1 MPQISLYID
10 EPTLRKVEYAAKA
23 QQISIS
29 KWVADQIR
37 SRGDAVYPTGF
48 EQLFGS
54 IDDDTFVEPQD
65 ISASADSQREPGC
78 PARGCRL
85 QGAAVQDFEAG

>member
-10 EPTLRKVEYAAKA
+10 EPTLRKVESAAKA
-23 QQISIS
+23 QQVSIS

-37 SRGDAVYPTGF
+37 SRVDAVYPAEF

-54 IDDDTFVEPQD
+54 IDDDTFVEPPD
-65 ISASADSQREPGC
+65 ISAGADSHRES
-78 PARGCRL
+78 L
-85 QGAAVQDFEAG
+85 

>member
-23 QQISIS
+23 QKVSIS

-37 SRGDAVYPTGF
+37 SRVDAVYPAGF

-54 IDDDTFVEPQD
+54 IDDDTFVEPPD
-65 ISASADSQREPGC
+65 ISASADSHRE
-78 PARGCRL
+78 L
-85 QGAAVQDFEAG
+85 L

>member
-10 EPTLRKVEYAAKA
+10 EPTLKKVENVAKA
-23 QQISIS
+23 QQVSIS

-37 SRGDAVYPTGF
+37 SRIDVVYPPGF

-54 IDDDTFVEPQD
+54 IDDDTFVEPPE
-65 ISASADSQREPGC
+65 ISASADSHRET
-78 PARGCRL
+78 L
-85 QGAAVQDFEAG
+85 

>member
-23 QQISIS
+23 QQVSIS
-29 KWVADQIR
+29 KWVAEQIR
-37 SRGDAVYPTGF
+37 SRVDAVYPTGF

-54 IDDDTFVEPQD
+54 IDDDTFVEPPD
-65 ISASADSQREPGC
+65 ISTHADSHREP
-78 PARGCRL
+78 L
-85 QGAAVQDFEAG
+85 